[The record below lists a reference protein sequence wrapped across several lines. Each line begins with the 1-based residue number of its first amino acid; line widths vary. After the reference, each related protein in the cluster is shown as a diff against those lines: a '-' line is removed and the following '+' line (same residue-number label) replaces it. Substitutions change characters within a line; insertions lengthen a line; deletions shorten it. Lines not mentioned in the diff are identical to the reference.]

1 MILTGAEIVKQH
13 ARQRIIIDP
22 YDPAGVGPNSYD
34 FHLGPTLRVY
44 TRFPLDADGDN
55 PTTALTIPPEGMVL
69 EPQRL
74 YLGHTVEILGSAYYA
89 ASYAARSSV
98 ARLGLFI
105 NLSATLGEAGF
116 IGHWP
121 LHLVA
126 VQPLRIYAGMPIGQ
140 MIWWKTQGVLKVGG
154 TADM

>member
-1 MILTGAEIVKQH
+1 VILTGAEIMKQH
-13 ARQRIIIDP
+13 ARRRIIIDP
-22 YDPAGVGPNSYD
+22 FDPADVGPDSYD
-34 FHLGPTLRVY
+34 FHLGPALSVY
-44 TRFPLDADGDN
+44 TRFPLDACGDN
-55 PTTALTIPPEGMVL
+55 PTAEILIPPEGFVL

-74 YLGHTVEILGSAYYA
+74 YLGRTVEILGSAHYA

-105 NLSATLGEAGF
+105 NLSATLGEAGY
-116 IGHWP
+116 IGQWP

-140 MIWWKTQGVLKVGG
+140 MIWWKTQGAPAPASGAVR
-154 TADM
+154 